1 MEMHKMQVSK
11 SPSQKALYTAYLL
24 GKGWEPIMEGLIQS
38 SLLYCGM
45 YIYLLPKW
53 FRKKEKKK
61 RHRSM
66 RHCALVSIR
75 FNAWSFPPFLFLPP
89 WQCMSVSAID
99 ATFVSTHSVMHGT
112 WFNIFQ
118 DFTSLIS
125 QVSLSHGKKTCWYGK
140 HHSCQSLRWHSSS
153 KSI

>member
-61 RHRSM
+61 RDIGVWDIVLLFQFVSM
-66 RHCALVSIR
+66 RDLSL
-75 FNAWSFPPFLFLPP
+75 PFFF
-89 WQCMSVSAID
+89 CHRGSV
-99 ATFVSTHSVMHGT
+99 
-112 WFNIFQ
+112 
-118 DFTSLIS
+118 
-125 QVSLSHGKKTCWYGK
+125 
-140 HHSCQSLRWHSSS
+140 CQSQLLMLHL
-153 KSI
+153 